1 MTRLVESWRPVSDAL
16 AIARATPWSLSCS
29 KVRWVNV
36 TERRRGPWTSILSP
50 GGISISQRDPRW
62 ASSWRIHWTV
72 ARCGTEESANFPG
85 TWTGRGFNLIW
96 RPHFPSADDH
106 FLQLNLTFGDDRVQW
121 GWADPYQTVVSMNLT
136 LPYSRS
142 GTSRQIHDA
151 NFPIPQGGGGLHVEP
166 GFWLSIPATPETAG
180 ARSLV
185 RAASIPHG
193 TTILAQGTAVSQLPP
208 VIPAVSTVPF
218 QTGGG
223 QQFPFPTESVLT
235 NTSSFRTTPLPAGI
249 TQGLVDNPNVL
260 LTDENQAA
268 ANQGFQIVESV
279 EISVSASGVTAGGQA
294 ALGAI
299 GNIPFLLP
307 NADVADVSATF
318 WLQRVKNPAGAS
330 FLQLQYSQSVMLNFN
345 GLSWPHVTV
354 GTLVKSV

>member
-1 MTRLVESWRPVSDAL
+1 MTITVPPGDLN
-16 AIARATPWSLSCS
+16 LSEIPDGLRVGGS
-29 KVRWVNV
+29 S
-36 TERRRGPWTSILSP
+36 GPLLGVH
-50 GGISISQRDPRW
+50 GGI
-62 ASSWRIHWTV
+62 
-72 ARCGTEESANFPG
+72 GNFPG

-106 FLQLNLTFGDDRVQW
+106 FLQLNLTSETIEFNGVGGPVPNRGLNEPDIAIFAIRYLQ
-121 GWADPYQTVVSMNLT
+121 
-136 LPYSRS
+136 
-142 GTSRQIHDA
+142 QIHDA

-223 QQFPFPTESVLT
+223 QQFPFPTESILT

-294 ALGAI
+294 AVGAI

-330 FLQLQYSQSVMLNFN
+330 FLQLQYSQSVLLNFN
-345 GLSWPHVTV
+345 GLTWPHVTV

>member
-1 MTRLVESWRPVSDAL
+1 MTSTLPPGDL
-16 AIARATPWSLSCS
+16 NLSEIPDGLRVGGS
-29 KVRWVNV
+29 S
-36 TERRRGPWTSILSP
+36 GPLLGVH
-50 GGISISQRDPRW
+50 GGI
-62 ASSWRIHWTV
+62 
-72 ARCGTEESANFPG
+72 GNFPG

-106 FLQLNLTFGDDRVQW
+106 FLQLNLTSETIEFNGVGGPVPNRGLNEPDIAIFAIRYLQ
-121 GWADPYQTVVSMNLT
+121 
-136 LPYSRS
+136 
-142 GTSRQIHDA
+142 QIHDA

-193 TTILAQGTAVSQLPP
+193 TTILAQGAAVSQLPP

-218 QTGGG
+218 QIGGG

-235 NTSSFRTTPLPAGI
+235 NTSSFRTTPLPVGI

-279 EISVSASGVTAGGQA
+279 EITVSASGVTAGGQA

-318 WLQRVKNPAGAS
+318 WLQRVKNPAGKS
-330 FLQLQYSQSVMLNFN
+330 FLQLQYSQSVLLNFN

>member
-1 MTRLVESWRPVSDAL
+1 MTSTLPPGDL
-16 AIARATPWSLSCS
+16 NLSEIPDGLRVGGS
-29 KVRWVNV
+29 S
-36 TERRRGPWTSILSP
+36 GPLLGVH
-50 GGISISQRDPRW
+50 GGI
-62 ASSWRIHWTV
+62 
-72 ARCGTEESANFPG
+72 GNFPG

-106 FLQLNLTFGDDRVQW
+106 FLQLNLTSETIEFNGVGGPVPNRGLNEPDIAIFAIRYLQ
-121 GWADPYQTVVSMNLT
+121 
-136 LPYSRS
+136 
-142 GTSRQIHDA
+142 QIHDA

-180 ARSLV
+180 VRSLV

-193 TTILAQGTAVSQLPP
+193 TTILAQGAAVSQLPP

-218 QTGGG
+218 QTGGT

-279 EISVSASGVTAGGQA
+279 EITVTASGVTAGGQA

-330 FLQLQYSQSVMLNFN
+330 FLQLQYSQSVLLNFN

>member
-1 MTRLVESWRPVSDAL
+1 M
-16 AIARATPWSLSCS
+16 
-29 KVRWVNV
+29 
-36 TERRRGPWTSILSP
+36 TSILPPGDLNLSEIP
-50 GGISISQRDPRW
+50 DGLRVGGSTGPLLGVHGGI
-62 ASSWRIHWTV
+62 
-72 ARCGTEESANFPG
+72 GNFPG

-106 FLQLNLTFGDDRVQW
+106 FLQLNLTSETIEFNGVGGPVPNRGLNEPDIAIFAIRYLQ
-121 GWADPYQTVVSMNLT
+121 
-136 LPYSRS
+136 
-142 GTSRQIHDA
+142 QIHDA

>member
-1 MTRLVESWRPVSDAL
+1 M
-16 AIARATPWSLSCS
+16 
-29 KVRWVNV
+29 
-36 TERRRGPWTSILSP
+36 TSILPPGDLNLSEIP
-50 GGISISQRDPRW
+50 DGLRVGGSTGPLLGVHGGI
-62 ASSWRIHWTV
+62 
-72 ARCGTEESANFPG
+72 GNFPG

-106 FLQLNLTFGDDRVQW
+106 FLQLNLTSETIEFNGVGGPVPNRGLNEPDIAIFAIRYLQ
-121 GWADPYQTVVSMNLT
+121 
-136 LPYSRS
+136 
-142 GTSRQIHDA
+142 QIHDA

-223 QQFPFPTESVLT
+223 QQFPFPTESILT

-260 LTDENQAA
+260 LTDENLAA

-330 FLQLQYSQSVMLNFN
+330 FLQLQYSQSVLLNFN

>member
-1 MTRLVESWRPVSDAL
+1 MTSTLPPGDL
-16 AIARATPWSLSCS
+16 NLSEIPDGLRVGGS
-29 KVRWVNV
+29 S
-36 TERRRGPWTSILSP
+36 GPLLGVH
-50 GGISISQRDPRW
+50 GGI
-62 ASSWRIHWTV
+62 
-72 ARCGTEESANFPG
+72 GNFPG

-96 RPHFPSADDH
+96 RPHFPSSDDH
-106 FLQLNLTFGDDRVQW
+106 FLQLNLTSETIEFNGVGGPVPNRGLNEPDIAIFAIRYLQ
-121 GWADPYQTVVSMNLT
+121 
-136 LPYSRS
+136 
-142 GTSRQIHDA
+142 QIHDA

-193 TTILAQGTAVSQLPP
+193 TTILAQGAAVSQLPP

-235 NTSSFRTTPLPAGI
+235 NTSNFRTTPLPAGI

-279 EISVSASGVTAGGQA
+279 EITVSASGVTAGGQA

-318 WLQRVKNPAGAS
+318 WLQRVKNSAGAS
-330 FLQLQYSQSVMLNFN
+330 FLQLQYSQSVLLNFN
-345 GLSWPHVTV
+345 GLSWPHITV

>member
-1 MTRLVESWRPVSDAL
+1 MTSTLPPEDLDLTKIPDGLRVGGSS
-16 AIARATPWSLSCS
+16 
-29 KVRWVNV
+29 
-36 TERRRGPWTSILSP
+36 GPLLGVH
-50 GGISISQRDPRW
+50 GGI
-62 ASSWRIHWTV
+62 
-72 ARCGTEESANFPG
+72 GNFPG
-85 TWTGRGFNLIW
+85 SWTGRGFNLIW
-96 RPHFPSADDH
+96 RPHFPSSDDH
-106 FLQLNLTFGDDRVQW
+106 FLQLNLTSETIEFNGVGGPVPNRGLNEPDIAIFAIRYLQ
-121 GWADPYQTVVSMNLT
+121 
-136 LPYSRS
+136 
-142 GTSRQIHDA
+142 QIHDA

-193 TTILAQGTAVSQLPP
+193 TTILAQGSAVSQLPP

-218 QTGGG
+218 ATNGG

-235 NTSSFRTTPLPAGI
+235 NPSSFRTTPLPAGI
-249 TQGLVDNPNVL
+249 TQALVENPNVL
-260 LTDENQAA
+260 LTDANQAA

-279 EISVSASGVTAGGQA
+279 EISVSANGVTAAGQA

-299 GNIPFLLP
+299 GNIPFLIP

-318 WLQRVKNPAGAS
+318 WLERVKNPSGAS

>member
-1 MTRLVESWRPVSDAL
+1 MTSTLPPGDL
-16 AIARATPWSLSCS
+16 NLSEIPDGLRVGGS
-29 KVRWVNV
+29 S
-36 TERRRGPWTSILSP
+36 GPLLGVH
-50 GGISISQRDPRW
+50 GGI
-62 ASSWRIHWTV
+62 
-72 ARCGTEESANFPG
+72 GNFPG

-106 FLQLNLTFGDDRVQW
+106 FLQLNLTSETIEFNGVGGPVPNRGLNEPDIAIFAIRYLQ
-121 GWADPYQTVVSMNLT
+121 
-136 LPYSRS
+136 
-142 GTSRQIHDA
+142 QIHDA

-193 TTILAQGTAVSQLPP
+193 TTILAQGAAVSQLPP

-218 QTGGG
+218 QTGGS

-279 EISVSASGVTAGGQA
+279 EITVSASGVTAGGQA

-318 WLQRVKNPAGAS
+318 WLQRVKNPAGES
-330 FLQLQYSQSVMLNFN
+330 FLQLQYSQSVLLNFN

>member
-1 MTRLVESWRPVSDAL
+1 MTSTLPPGDL
-16 AIARATPWSLSCS
+16 NLSEIPDGLRVGGS
-29 KVRWVNV
+29 S
-36 TERRRGPWTSILSP
+36 GPLLGVH
-50 GGISISQRDPRW
+50 GGI
-62 ASSWRIHWTV
+62 
-72 ARCGTEESANFPG
+72 GNFPG

-106 FLQLNLTFGDDRVQW
+106 FLQLNLTSETIEFNGVGGPVPNRGLNEPDIAIFAIRYLQ
-121 GWADPYQTVVSMNLT
+121 
-136 LPYSRS
+136 
-142 GTSRQIHDA
+142 QIHDA

-193 TTILAQGTAVSQLPP
+193 TTILAQGSAVSQLPP

-279 EISVSASGVTAGGQA
+279 EITVSASGVTAGGQA

-330 FLQLQYSQSVMLNFN
+330 FLQLQYSQSVLLNFN

>member
-1 MTRLVESWRPVSDAL
+1 M
-16 AIARATPWSLSCS
+16 
-29 KVRWVNV
+29 
-36 TERRRGPWTSILSP
+36 
-50 GGISISQRDPRW
+50 
-62 ASSWRIHWTV
+62 
-72 ARCGTEESANFPG
+72 
-85 TWTGRGFNLIW
+85 
-96 RPHFPSADDH
+96 
-106 FLQLNLTFGDDRVQW
+106 
-121 GWADPYQTVVSMNLT
+121 
-136 LPYSRS
+136 
-142 GTSRQIHDA
+142 
-151 NFPIPQGGGGLHVEP
+151 
-166 GFWLSIPATPETAG
+166 
-180 ARSLV
+180 
-185 RAASIPHG
+185 
-193 TTILAQGTAVSQLPP
+193 
-208 VIPAVSTVPF
+208 STVPF

-279 EISVSASGVTAGGQA
+279 EISVSASGVTAAGQA